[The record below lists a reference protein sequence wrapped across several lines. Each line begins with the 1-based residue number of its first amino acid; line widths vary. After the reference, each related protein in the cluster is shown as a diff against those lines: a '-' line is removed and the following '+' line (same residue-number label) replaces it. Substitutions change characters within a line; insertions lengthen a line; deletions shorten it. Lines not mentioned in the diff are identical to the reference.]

1 MGYGVKHKG
10 SLQPRRF
17 GAWLAILA
25 MVSQVMFGAAHAA
38 ALAASAFG
46 PLVISQTPEAS
57 FGLLEICT
65 ANGLIRIVPNG
76 PSEGKTSRKNT
87 AEDRCHVCAS
97 AGASPFIDAP
107 AVVLDALGFIAVAI
121 SPLQQTRSH
130 ILRLSR
136 AHPIRAPP
144 RI

>member
-1 MGYGVKHKG
+1 MM
-10 SLQPRRF
+10 QPRRS

-25 MVSQVMFGAAHAA
+25 MISQVMFGAAHAA
-38 ALAASAFG
+38 ALAAAAFG
-46 PLVISQTPEAS
+46 PLTISQTPDAS
-57 FGLLEICT
+57 FGLLQICT
-65 ANGLIRIVPNG
+65 ANGLIRIVPSG
-76 PSEGKTSRKNT
+76 PLKGKTSQQKS

-107 AVVLDALGFIAVAI
+107 AVVLDASAFTAVVD
-121 SPLQQTRSH
+121 SPPQQSCAH
-130 ILRLSR
+130 VLNLSR